1 MKGVT
6 KYQIFLGSDTQRCK
20 LLMRKDVD
28 NFLTCSL
35 KILIP
40 LWVLYKLTEIN
51 KIPRYFEGGFMH
63 LKGFISSLLK
73 LHNCALKILDF
84 HGSFGVR
91 WF

>member
-40 LWVLYKLTEIN
+40 LV
-51 KIPRYFEGGFMH
+51 
-63 LKGFISSLLK
+63 
-73 LHNCALKILDF
+73 
-84 HGSFGVR
+84 GSI
-91 WF
+91 